1 MNKPSAEYL
10 TQVMTQHGTDAG
22 FQKLRREGYDVPRS
36 VCAKVRRELFQQGVV
51 KRYTR
56 FNDEQVAKVRELAAE
71 GKPSHEIGKVIGA
84 TPKQI
89 WDLCNRYDI
98 PLKKGPSFISLPDR
112 DKFNAVYQTCSIA
125 KASEIFG
132 VSPQTGG
139 RWVKA
144 LGLVRERT
152 QKVEKRVTPKD
163 IRATRAKRQC
173 GFTYTPT
180 PVTPPTETG
189 PLADA
194 ARYLRQQ
201 GYANV
206 YRRSRD
212 EWQVGARVM
221 LESDMLAR
229 VDEMKA
235 RRARMMGGVA

>member
-1 MNKPSAEYL
+1 
-10 TQVMTQHGTDAG
+10 MTPTPEHLIETMTKYGTDAG
-22 FQKLRREGYDVPRS
+22 YHHLRREGYDIPRS
-36 VCAKVRRELFQQGVV
+36 VCAKARRQLVDQGIV

-56 FNDEQVAKVRELAAE
+56 FSDEQVAKVRELAAG
-71 GKPSHEIGKVIGA
+71 GKPSQEIGKKIGA

-98 PLKKGPSFISLPDR
+98 ALKKGPSFLSLPDR

-144 LGLVRERT
+144 LGLVREPT
-152 QKVEKRVTPKD
+152 QKVEKRTTKKAVQRVDRRRKFGVSFAQTP
-163 IRATRAKRQC
+163 IA
-173 GFTYTPT
+173 
-180 PVTPPTETG
+180 PPTETG

-206 YRRSRD
+206 YRRGRD
-212 EWQVGARVM
+212 EWQVGSRVM
-221 LESDMLAR
+221 SEKDMLAR

-235 RRARMMGGVA
+235 RRARLAGSAA